1 LPLPPQLCVLFV
13 ERIRLGLSPQK
24 QKLPDCVP
32 AKKKFREAQVARHFA
47 LVIVVDRVTEPERS
61 LELIF
66 FGTRELGDSAVPVS
80 AKHPKAPFGFAG
92 CATASGLM
100 HTAAQKTTARQ
111 FRAILFPSFR
121 NATRSSGPFKVKN
134 LGDNS
139 IMEGAPTQHI
149 KARAGKISG
158 GSAVLRSPRFLAFCP
173 VRQNRAFSCTVR
185 RISSP
190 ACPSPPRRSG
200 APSPRVP
207 TPTQTV
213 IRPITN
219 GCLPARSN
227 APLPHDDPFDPFPA
241 FKMFQPVEVSL
252 ALGQ

>member
-1 LPLPPQLCVLFV
+1 MHCPPFVGIRGDSGTTETLFARVPPQISLPLPPQLCVLFV

-100 HTAAQKTTARQ
+100 HT
-111 FRAILFPSFR
+111 
-121 NATRSSGPFKVKN
+121 
-134 LGDNS
+134 
-139 IMEGAPTQHI
+139 
-149 KARAGKISG
+149 
-158 GSAVLRSPRFLAFCP
+158 
-173 VRQNRAFSCTVR
+173 
-185 RISSP
+185 
-190 ACPSPPRRSG
+190 
-200 APSPRVP
+200 
-207 TPTQTV
+207 
-213 IRPITN
+213 
-219 GCLPARSN
+219 
-227 APLPHDDPFDPFPA
+227 
-241 FKMFQPVEVSL
+241 
-252 ALGQ
+252 